1 MRGPSRLRKFLRD
14 TQQKQRAVADGIGVS
29 APIVSMWLAGR
40 RTPGLD
46 SAVKLETYTGGF
58 VRATDWLT
66 PHRARVAARS
76 SLNDKH
82 PPQST

>member
-58 VRATDWLT
+58 VRATDWLAS
-66 PHRARVAARS
+66 RRVAARS
-76 SLNDKH
+76 PLNDKH